1 MFGSRWSRYQYGV
14 DDLRRTNATALILE
28 RQYGDMDRYVQ
39 RRLQVSS
46 AYIDRLEQE
55 TILRGHHGCV
65 NCLEWSSNGRILAS
79 GSDDFCVM
87 LWDPFRKRC
96 LRSITTKHS
105 GNIFSVKFLPR
116 HNDALIATAAA
127 DRSIYV
133 FDVNRPNDA
142 ILSCTC
148 HVGRVKRLATA
159 PDSPFVFWS
168 AGEEGSILQLDTRE
182 QHRCNTEGNRVR
194 LINLDTHVNTHAEAK
209 CLAINPRRTEL
220 LAVGTNDPYA
230 RLYDRRMLHLVSS
243 LVGGGSNLLVNGA
256 DDGSGVIP
264 KDCVTYYCPGHISKD
279 NSKLIEHDSR
289 AITYLTFNAT
299 GTELLVNM
307 GGEHIYLYD
316 LMNAEQPV
324 FLNLP
329 EYKPPPRTSE
339 SDIEMAVMQASYN
352 SSSPNGSA
360 AVNQAIDENNVST
373 QSAISPVDAPQTTNR
388 RKLPE
393 YIERYKKMGNDF
405 LENEKYLRAVEKYSE
420 AIEMAPNCPVLYLN
434 RATAYM
440 RRLWFGD
447 VYAALRDCHQALR
460 LDPAYIKAHFR
471 LARALLVL
479 GRPQEADECLKELI
493 ARFPSYANNHGI
505 MMLRKDIKENRQ
517 MSQSQQQ
524 QQQQQQQQHGSEQQ
538 PYNCLELSDAE
549 YQWRSKAKDYSKRY
563 VGHCN
568 TTTDIKEANYFGSDG
583 DFIVAGSDNES
594 FFIWERNTG
603 KIRAI
608 YKADVSI
615 VNCVQP
621 HPEICLLATSG
632 IDHDIKIWSPIAPS
646 ADERPNLVEY
656 VDKTVE
662 DNQQKMKMDP
672 FNMNSGMNAF
682 CLNG

>member
-1 MFGSRWSRYQYGV
+1 MFGSRWPRYQYDL
-14 DDLRRTNATALILE
+14 DDLRPTNATELVLN
-28 RQYGDMDRYVQ
+28 RQYGGIDRFVQ

-55 TILRGHHGCV
+55 ATLRGHQGCV

-96 LRSITTKHS
+96 IRNIPTKHC

-116 HNDALIATAAA
+116 HNDALIATGAA

-133 FDVNRPNDA
+133 FDINRPNDA
-142 ILSCTC
+142 ILSCSC

-168 AGEEGSILQLDTRE
+168 AGEDGSILQLDTRD
-182 QHRCNTEGNRVR
+182 QHRCITEGNRVR
-194 LINLDTHVNTHAEAK
+194 LISLATYLDSNAEAK
-209 CLAINPRRTEL
+209 CLAVNPLRTEL
-220 LAVGTNDPYA
+220 LAVGANDPYA
-230 RLYDRRMLHLVSS
+230 RIYDRRMIRPVSS
-243 LVGGGSNLLVNGA
+243 QISNGTGLASAPDTA
-256 DDGSGVIP
+256 DGVIP
-264 KDCVTYYCPGHISKD
+264 RDCVAYYCPGHISKD
-279 NSKLIEHDSR
+279 NCKVVEHDTR
-289 AITYLTFNAT
+289 AITYLTFNSI

-316 LMNAEQPV
+316 LQNAEQPV
-324 FLNLP
+324 FLSLP
-329 EYKPPPRTSE
+329 EYKSPPATTSE
-339 SDIEMAVMQASYN
+339 SDMELAGMHPHLSSSTGNQNIEENTAAAESVISPGDASQAS
-352 SSSPNGSA
+352 S
-360 AVNQAIDENNVST
+360 
-373 QSAISPVDAPQTTNR
+373 R

-420 AIEMAPNCPVLYLN
+420 AIELAPNCSVLYLN

-440 RRLWFGD
+440 RRLWYGD
-447 VYAALRDCHQALR
+447 VYAALKDCHQALR
-460 LDPAYIKAHFR
+460 LDPSYIKAHFR

-479 GRPQEADECLKELI
+479 GRSQEADECLKELI
-493 ARFPSYANNHGI
+493 TRFPSYANNHGI
-505 MMLRKDIKENRQ
+505 MMLHKDIKDNRQ
-517 MSQSQQQ
+517 MLQSQMQQ
-524 QQQQQQQQHGSEQQ
+524 IQSAPIPTNEQSH
-538 PYNCLELSDAE
+538 YTFIERTDAE

-568 TTTDIKEANYFGSDG
+568 TTTDIKEANYFGKDG
-583 DFIVAGSDNES
+583 EFIVAGSDNES
-594 FFIWERNTG
+594 FFIWERNTS

-646 ADERPNLVEY
+646 PDERPNLVEY

-672 FNMNSGMNAF
+672 FNMNAGMNAF

>member
-1 MFGSRWSRYQYGV
+1 MFGSRWSRYQYDL
-14 DDLRRTNATALILE
+14 DDLRHTNATELILD
-28 RQYGDMDRYVQ
+28 RQYGNIDRYVQ
-39 RRLQVSS
+39 RRLHVSS

-55 TILRGHHGCV
+55 TILRGHQGCV
-65 NCLEWSSNGRILAS
+65 NCIEWSSNGRILAS

-96 LRSITTKHS
+96 IRSIPTKHC

-116 HNDALIATAAA
+116 HNDALIATGAG
-127 DRSIYV
+127 DRFIYV
-133 FDVNRPNDA
+133 FDVNRHNEA
-142 ILSCTC
+142 ILSCSC
-148 HVGRVKRLATA
+148 HAARVKRLATA

-168 AGEEGSILQLDTRE
+168 AGEDGAILQLDTRE
-182 QHRCNTEGNRVR
+182 QHRCGAEENRVR
-194 LINLDTHVNTHAEAK
+194 LINLTTYVDTNTEAK
-209 CLAINPRRTEL
+209 CLAVNPRRTEL
-220 LAVGTNDPYA
+220 LAVGANDPYA
-230 RLYDRRMLHLVSS
+230 RIYDRRMLHPVSS
-243 LVGGGSNLLVNGA
+243 HISGGSGLLVNGG
-256 DDGSGVIP
+256 DSIEGTVP

-289 AITYLTFNAT
+289 AITYLTFNST

-316 LMNAEQPV
+316 LLNAEQPV
-324 FLNLP
+324 FLSLP
-329 EYKPPPRTSE
+329 EYKPPPTTSE
-339 SDIEMAVMQASYN
+339 TDIEMAGMHPNYN
-352 SSSPNGSA
+352 PSPSSSIE
-360 AVNQAIDENNVST
+360 NQGAEENVGVL
-373 QSAISPVDAPQTTNR
+373 QSAISPGDAPQSSNR

-420 AIEMAPNCPVLYLN
+420 AIEMAPNCSVLYLN

-505 MMLRKDIKENRQ
+505 MMLHKDIKENRQ
-517 MSQSQQQ
+517 MTQSQQL
-524 QQQQQQQQHGSEQQ
+524 QQQQQQQHGSEQQ
-538 PYNCLELSDAE
+538 HYNCLERSDAE
-549 YQWRSKAKDYSKRY
+549 YQWRSKAKDYSKRF

-568 TTTDIKEANYFGSDG
+568 TTTDIKESNYFGNDG
-583 DFIVAGSDNES
+583 EYIVAGSDNES
-594 FFIWERNTG
+594 FFIWERSTE

-608 YKADVSI
+608 YKADRSI

-646 ADERPNLVEY
+646 PDERPNLVEY

-672 FNMNSGMNAF
+672 FNMNAGMNAF

>member
-1 MFGSRWSRYQYGV
+1 MLGSRWSLYQYDL
-14 DDLRRTNATALILE
+14 DDLRRTNATALILD
-28 RQYGDMDRYVQ
+28 RQYGSLDRYVQ
-39 RRLQVSS
+39 RRLHVSS

-55 TILRGHHGCV
+55 TILRGHQGCV
-65 NCLEWSSNGRILAS
+65 NCLEWSSTGSILAS

-96 LRSITTKHS
+96 IRSIPTKHC

-116 HNDALIATAAA
+116 HNDALIATGAA
-127 DRSIYV
+127 DRFIYV
-133 FDVNRPNDA
+133 FDVNRHNEA
-142 ILSCTC
+142 ILSCSC
-148 HVGRVKRLATA
+148 HVARVKRLATA

-168 AGEEGSILQLDTRE
+168 AGEDGAILQLDTRE
-182 QHRCNTEGNRVR
+182 QHRCSAEENRVR
-194 LINLDTHVNTHAEAK
+194 LLNLTTYVDTNSEAK

-220 LAVGTNDPYA
+220 LAVGANDPYA
-230 RLYDRRMLHLVSS
+230 RIYDRRMLHPVSS
-243 LVGGGSNLLVNGA
+243 HTSGGNGLLVNG
-256 DDGSGVIP
+256 DSIDGAIP
-264 KDCVTYYCPGHISKD
+264 KDCVTYYCPGHISKE

-289 AITYLTFNAT
+289 AITYLTFNSS

-316 LMNAEQPV
+316 LLHAEQPV
-324 FLNLP
+324 FLSLP
-329 EYKPPPRTSE
+329 EYKPHPSSSD
-339 SDIEMAVMQASYN
+339 SDIEMTSMHPQY
-352 SSSPNGSA
+352 SSSIE
-360 AVNQAIDENNVST
+360 NQGGDENSGALHNAVSPGDAT
-373 QSAISPVDAPQTTNR
+373 QSSNR

-420 AIEMAPNCPVLYLN
+420 AIEMAPNCSVLYLN

-460 LDPAYIKAHFR
+460 LDPSYIKAHFR

-493 ARFPSYANNHGI
+493 IRFPSYANNHGI
-505 MMLRKDIKENRQ
+505 MMLHKDIKENRQ
-517 MSQSQQQ
+517 MTQSQQQ
-524 QQQQQQQQHGSEQQ
+524 QQHVSDQQH
-538 PYNCLELSDAE
+538 YNCLERTDAE
-549 YQWRSKAKDYSKRY
+549 YQWRSKAKDYSKRF

-568 TTTDIKEANYFGSDG
+568 TTTDIKEANYFGNDG
-583 DFIVAGSDNES
+583 EYIVAGSDNES

-632 IDHDIKIWSPIAPS
+632 IDHDIKIWSPIAASP
-646 ADERPNLVEY
+646 DERPNLVEY

-672 FNMNSGMNAF
+672 FNMNAGMNAF
-682 CLNG
+682 CLNS

>member
-1 MFGSRWSRYQYGV
+1 MIGSRWSRYQCDL
-14 DDLRRTNATALILE
+14 DDLRQTTNATALILQ
-28 RQYGDMDRYVQ
+28 RQYGNLERYVQ
-39 RRLQVSS
+39 RRLHVSS

-55 TILRGHHGCV
+55 TVLRGHQGCV

-79 GSDDFCVM
+79 GSDDFSIM
-87 LWDPFRKRC
+87 LWDPFRKKC
-96 LRSITTKHS
+96 LRNIPTKHS

-116 HNDALIATAAA
+116 HNNALIATAAA
-127 DRSIYV
+127 DRYIYV
-133 FDVNRPNDA
+133 FDVNRHNEA
-142 ILSCTC
+142 ILSCSC
-148 HVGRVKRLATA
+148 HVARVKRLATA

-168 AGEEGSILQLDTRE
+168 AGEDGGVLQLDTRE
-182 QHRCNTEGNRVR
+182 QHRCNSEGNRVR
-194 LINLDTHVNTHAEAK
+194 LVNLEYIDTNAEAK

-220 LAVGTNDPYA
+220 LAVGANDPYA
-230 RLYDRRMLHLVSS
+230 RIYDRRMLNPISSYVSD
-243 LVGGGSNLLVNGA
+243 GGDLLVNGVDSIA
-256 DDGSGVIP
+256 GVIP

-289 AITYLTFNAT
+289 AITYLTFNAS

-316 LMNAEQPV
+316 LLNAEQPV
-324 FLNLP
+324 FLSLP
-329 EYKPPPRTSE
+329 EYKPSPPTTE
-339 SDIEMAVMQASYN
+339 SDIDMSGLNNSNNADEI
-352 SSSPNGSA
+352 SSSPGEITLSH
-360 AVNQAIDENNVST
+360 S
-373 QSAISPVDAPQTTNR
+373 NR

-420 AIEMAPNCPVLYLN
+420 AIELAPSCSVLYLN

-447 VYAALRDCHQALR
+447 VYAALRDCHKALL

-493 ARFPSYANNHGI
+493 ARFPSYASNHGI
-505 MMLRKDIKENRQ
+505 MMLHKDIKENRQ

-524 QQQQQQQQHGSEQQ
+524 PQHQQHSNTDQR
-538 PYNCLELSDAE
+538 YNSLERTDIE
-549 YQWRSKAKDYSKRY
+549 HQWRSKAKDYSKRY

-568 TTTDIKEANYFGSDG
+568 TTTDIKEANYFGNDG
-583 DFIVAGSDNES
+583 EYIVAGSDNES
-594 FFIWERNTG
+594 FFIWERNTC

-632 IDHDIKIWSPIAPS
+632 IDHDVKIWSPVAPS
-646 ADERPNLVEY
+646 PDERPNLVEY

-672 FNMNSGMNAF
+672 FNMNAGMNAF